1 MTNST
6 TELDIFPAAPER
18 SADQSDGF
26 QMDERKNEFL
36 ATLAH
41 ELRNPLA
48 PIKNGLQ
55 LMAFMKLSEEAENVR
70 AMMARQVEQIVHLVD
85 DLLDV
90 SRIGCG
96 KLVLDKQICV
106 VVLHG
111 SNSFHLAQQLPKH
124 HFQQWPHACCPVDR
138 FQI

>member
-6 TELDIFPAAPER
+6 TERDIVPATPER
-18 SADQSDGF
+18 SADQSDGFF

-55 LMAFMKLSEEAENVR
+55 LMAFMKLGEEAENVR
-70 AMMARQVEQIVHLVD
+70 AMMARQV
-85 DLLDV
+85 
-90 SRIGCG
+90 
-96 KLVLDKQICV
+96 
-106 VVLHG
+106 
-111 SNSFHLAQQLPKH
+111 
-124 HFQQWPHACCPVDR
+124 
-138 FQI
+138 

>member
-1 MTNST
+1 MINST
-6 TELDIFPAAPER
+6 IEFDGPSANPER
-18 SADQSDGF
+18 PADRSDGF
-26 QMDERKNEFL
+26 SQIDERKNEFL

-55 LMAFMKLSEEAENVR
+55 LMALMKLEEEAENVR
-70 AMMARQVEQIVHLVD
+70 AMMARQVQQIVHLVD

-96 KLVLDKQICV
+96 KLVLD
-106 VVLHG
+106 
-111 SNSFHLAQQLPKH
+111 
-124 HFQQWPHACCPVDR
+124 
-138 FQI
+138 